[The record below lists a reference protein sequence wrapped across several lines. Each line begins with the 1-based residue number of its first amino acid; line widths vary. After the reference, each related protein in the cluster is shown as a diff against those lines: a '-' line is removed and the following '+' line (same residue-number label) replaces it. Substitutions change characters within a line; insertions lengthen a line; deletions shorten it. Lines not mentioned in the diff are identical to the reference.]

1 MQTILVYLSYMHIML
16 SVDPAKVVRTEMPCR
31 QQQQQ
36 QQHSCLQTLELIVD
50 QPLRNVAVIGALD
63 EFIAIR

>member
-36 QQHSCLQTLELIVD
+36 HSCLQTLELIVD
-50 QPLRNVAVIGALD
+50 QPLRNVPVIGALH
-63 EFIAIR
+63 EFVAVR